1 MRKLLSKFTGML
13 SEIVLTVF
21 ALCGTVIL
29 TTFMFVIITIAILI
43 VGPFATIHDAIA
55 YDILLS
61 DSAEEFIKG
70 IFKGVK
76 NGLNKMLKDWA
87 SALSFFFAVIT
98 FCIMEGDEYDDSNN
112 NFTTHIDDVV
122 DIYNS
127 GY

>member
-43 VGPFATIHDAIA
+43 VGPFVAIHDAIA
-55 YDILLS
+55 DDISLS
-61 DSAEEFIKG
+61 DSAEEFISG

-76 NGLNKMLKDWA
+76 NGLNKT
-87 SALSFFFAVIT
+87 IQ
-98 FCIMEGDEYDDSNN
+98 
-112 NFTTHIDDVV
+112 
-122 DIYNS
+122 
-127 GY
+127 